1 MKKEILNHTLTLTLP
16 LDKVANDFKYR
27 LEVDSWDDVYHQGY
41 SKKDI
46 RGMKPYLPK
55 DLDDKLA
62 LIFSSEVASAL
73 EDAEREAIAEAMIK
87 HRRNALEEALMKIDL
102 SAGGAEYTTSDLE
115 SISAKAGIK
124 SVTINPAENT
134 IQVEVL
140 NPEHLINTMIHGV
153 GYIYPDLDAY
163 EPSDVSEIISRF
175 HNLHDYFDIY
185 GESQP
190 SSDLPSYYQENI
202 NDDYFSSLIKDNI
215 LNLSLNEVAE
225 SILDY
230 LEYQDDDKTAVL
242 NLVVS
247 ITEYKAEEI
256 KEEIKSILKNKQNEV
271 KIDINSWN

>member
-1 MKKEILNHTLTLTLP
+1 MKKDILNHTLTLTLP
-16 LDKVANDFKYR
+16 LDKVAKDFKYQ
-27 LEVDSWDDVYHQGY
+27 LEVDSYDDVCHNGY
-41 SKKDI
+41 SKNDI

-62 LIFSSEVASAL
+62 LIFASEVASAL
-73 EDAEREAIAEAMIK
+73 EDAERSAYAEAMVN
-87 HRRNALEEALMKIDL
+87 HRRNALEEALMQIDL
-102 SAGGAEYTTSDLE
+102 SAGGAEYTTGDLE

-124 SVTINPAENT
+124 SVKINSAENT

-163 EPSDVSEIISRF
+163 EPSDVSEIIARF

-185 GESQP
+185 GDSQP
-190 SSDLPSYYQENI
+190 SADLPSRYQESI

-215 LNLSLNEVAE
+215 SNLSLNEVAE

-230 LEYQDDDKTAVL
+230 LEYQDDDKNAVL
-242 NLVVS
+242 NLVTSV
-247 ITEYKAEEI
+247 TEYKVEEI
-256 KEEIKSILKNKQNEV
+256 KEEIKSILKDKQDAMEEEI
-271 KIDINSWN
+271 KSWN